1 MNILLKTI
9 LGLIFLITS
18 ISYSQKFKAINF
30 SQLDTKDAKTDL
42 VIQNKSPLSSIG
54 VEHSKYDAYSFLQH
68 YKEFSYSDN
77 LNRFNQLDYL
87 KRLVQPVSYANTVK
101 IGIMHLDFEEL
112 KPNSLI
118 DGLVKIETNYI
129 RRISQEPILNVKEAT
144 IIAPFA
150 THKRGLNSSF
160 LIDDSFVINNTK
172 NTIDKIEI
180 DFNDN
185 QGYRAVNIN
194 DYVNVSY
201 LESGDK
207 KIQFKLTLSN
217 GTVIKRTS
225 PLKVTKS
232 RNDIANQRL
241 LAPTEVNSSII
252 ADLSSY
258 SGATNHAG
266 LAEYEIFLGADNEL
280 DKPIIIVDGFD
291 PSDTRTID
299 GIYSLLNF
307 ESNGLTEN
315 LADNVR
321 ADENH
326 DVVLINFPSYF
337 VLQNGN
343 LQSFAQSTDV
353 NNDAVIDAQD
363 YPGSTVV
370 DGGADFIERNAFSVV
385 DIITLINSQKIGD
398 EENVIIGPS
407 MGGLITR
414 YALNYMEQDPG
425 NVGFD
430 HETRLWMSF
439 DSPHL
444 GANVPIGFQNLFNY
458 LAYGLDTWVGNFSLE
473 SLRPIVDGMLKSP
486 AARQMLTDHFEPHL
500 ANGEIAEFNPN
511 LTLPIK
517 HPYSTVFFSGINGL
531 TTSGF
536 PETTRNVSLINGSGI
551 GNPYQHKNGDDVE
564 PGDRVLDA
572 FIPGVAVLTD
582 AYFDVWYSPNAG
594 QTIKIADIWID
605 APWLCFCD
613 INAETDAESESFSK
627 GIDAAPGGLFDLGAL
642 AAGFGT
648 ADPTIN
654 AFFGSLTT
662 DYFNFIPT
670 VSAMALNTNPN
681 IDWYENITLGTG
693 DTPWDDTITTN
704 PQTPFVNWYMPDH
717 NEAHVTLTE
726 NNVEFALDEILKK
739 ADVSIKMILQGAA
752 TNPTTGEEGLM
763 RDDLRTLDLIPI
775 TSPYIDAITTNT
787 STLSVS
793 GTNAIVDW
801 VWIELRDAI
810 DNTSVIAS
818 RSALLQRDGDVVD
831 IDGVSSLGF
840 EIPGKPYYVVVNHR
854 NHLGIM
860 SNSAIA
866 LSRKTTIL
874 DLTNTSTL
882 NFGTDA
888 QKELENG
895 SLALWSGDANGDGQL
910 NYLGAF
916 SDIPAIST
924 YIFNDPNNSVFGGP
938 PTGTFISSGY
948 SNTDINMNG
957 ITQYLGASSDV
968 PYISDNI
975 FNNPSNTVFGGP
987 PTGTYIFTQQL
998 PEGSN

>member
-1 MNILLKTI
+1 MKSLLKT
-9 LGLIFLITS
+9 LLTLIFFTS
-18 ISYSQKFKAINF
+18 SIGYSQNFKAINF

-54 VEHSKYDAYSFLQH
+54 IKQTSYDAYSFLQH
-68 YKEFSYSDN
+68 YKEFSYSDQ

-101 IGIMHLDFEEL
+101 IGIMQLDFEEL
-112 KPNSLI
+112 KPNSLK

-129 RRISQEPILNVKEAT
+129 RRISQEPILDVKEAT
-144 IIAPFA
+144 IIAPLA
-150 THKRGLNSSF
+150 THKRGLTTSF
-160 LIDDSFVINNTK
+160 LIDGSLLINNTK

-185 QGYRAVNIN
+185 EGFRVVNIN
-194 DYVNVSY
+194 DYVNVYY
-201 LESGDK
+201 LETGDK

-217 GTVIKRTS
+217 GTVINRTS

-252 ADLSSY
+252 ADLSGY

-266 LAEYEIFLGADNEL
+266 LAEYEVFLGADNEL

-307 ESNGLTEN
+307 ESNGVTEN
-315 LADNVR
+315 LADKVR
-321 ADENH
+321 ADEDH

-343 LQSFAQSTDV
+343 LQSFAQSTDI
-353 NNDAVIDAQD
+353 NNDAVIDALD

-385 DIITLINSQKIGD
+385 DIITLINSQKIGL

-425 NVGFD
+425 SVGFD

-458 LAYGLDTWVGNFSLE
+458 LAYGLDTWVGDFSLD

-517 HPYSTVFFSGINGL
+517 HPYSNTFFNGINGL

-551 GNPYQHKNGDDVE
+551 GNPYQHKNGDNVE

-572 FIPGVAVLTD
+572 FIPGVATLTD
-582 AYFDVWYSPNAG
+582 AHFDVWYTANAG

-605 APWLCFCD
+605 APWICFCD
-613 INAETDAESESFSK
+613 INAETDSESESFSN

-642 AAGFGT
+642 AASFGT
-648 ADPTIN
+648 ADATIN
-654 AFFGSLTT
+654 AFFSSLTT
-662 DYFNFIPT
+662 DYFNFIPS
-670 VSAMALNTNPN
+670 VSAMALNTNAN
-681 IDWYENITLGTG
+681 IDWNENITLGAG
-693 DTPWDDTITTN
+693 DIPWDDTVTTN
-704 PQTPFVNWYMPDH
+704 PQTPFVNWYMPDN

-739 ADVSIKMILQGAA
+739 ADISIKMILQGAA
-752 TNPTTGEEGLM
+752 TNPVTGEEDLM
-763 RDDLRTLDLIPI
+763 RDDLRSLNLIPMQ
-775 TSPYIDAITTNT
+775 SPYSDTISTETSVLSTT
-787 STLSVS
+787 
-793 GTNAIVDW
+793 GANAIVDW
-801 VWIELRDAI
+801 VWIELRDAT
-810 DNTSVIAS
+810 DNTSIITS

-840 EIPGKPYYVVVNHR
+840 EIPGKAYYTVVKHR
-854 NHLGIM
+854 NHLAVM
-860 SNSAIA
+860 SNTTIA
-866 LSRKTTIL
+866 LSRKTTSL
-874 DLTNTSTL
+874 DLTTTSTL

-895 SLALWSGDANGDGQL
+895 SLALWSGDSNGDGQI
-910 NYLGAF
+910 NYLGAL
-916 SDIPAIST
+916 SDIPAISS
-924 YIFNDPNNSVFGGP
+924 YVFNDPLNTFFGGP
-938 PTGTFISSGY
+938 PVGTYSSLGY
-948 SNTDINMNG
+948 SNTDVNMDG
-957 ITQYLGASSDV
+957 ITRFLGASNDV
-968 PYISDNI
+968 SIISDNI
-975 FNNPSNTVFGGP
+975 FNNPSNTFFGGP